1 MELTILAES
10 VSRTV
15 RNWLTG
21 RSVPARR
28 EDVFRIAFALG
39 LSEAQA
45 DRLLGCCSGYGIH
58 YREGRDAV
66 YAWFLRNGAR
76 FLRVAAAAAP
86 AGGGDGEPR
95 REPHAGDAERLPAR
109 TLGR

>member
-1 MELTILAES
+1 MAGGYGRERAGPMELTILAES

-45 DRLLGCCSGYGIH
+45 DRLLG
-58 YREGRDAV
+58 
-66 YAWFLRNGAR
+66 
-76 FLRVAAAAAP
+76 
-86 AGGGDGEPR
+86 
-95 REPHAGDAERLPAR
+95 
-109 TLGR
+109 